1 MNQMPVIEPIGDRV
15 VVRRKPANDTT
26 PGGIVL
32 PDAAKETRSVGEVI
46 AIGPGALR
54 GFRQP
59 GESERYP
66 MQAQVGDKVILPIG
80 AQIIKLDED
89 DPTTEVVIAQEC
101 TLLAILR

>member
-32 PDAAKETRSVGEVI
+32 PDAARETKSIGEVI

-59 GESERYP
+59 DESERYP

-80 AQIIKLDED
+80 AQIIRLDED